1 MDIALIEKN
10 VENIV
15 APIVEEMGYDYIAT
29 EFVEEEGDWYLRVYI
44 DKEGGISIDDCAL
57 VSRPLSDKL
66 DEEDPIDESYFFEVS
81 SSGLSRPLKKESDF
95 EKFKNNNIKIILL
108 NEPEGKDIILG
119 TLRGL
124 QNDEI
129 IIEKNKKI
137 INISRRSIK
146 AVYLNEL

>member
-44 DKEGGISIDDCAL
+44 DKEGGINIDDCAL

-119 TLRGL
+119 ILRGL
-124 QNDEI
+124 ENDEI

-137 INISRRSIK
+137 ININRKSIK

>member
-1 MDIALIEKN
+1 
-10 VENIV
+10 
-15 APIVEEMGYDYIAT
+15 
-29 EFVEEEGDWYLRVYI
+29 
-44 DKEGGISIDDCAL
+44 L

-129 IIEKNKKI
+129 IIENKIKI